1 MKLNVRQDV
10 VKTDVLVVGGGIA
23 GMQAAIAAA
32 EQGADVIVAEKADTR
47 RSGCGATGNDHF
59 ICYIP
64 EYHGDDFN
72 EIIREVTETL
82 IGPQQ
87 DYDLLRLMMK
97 RSFELVQK
105 WESYGINMR
114 PTGEYQFLGHSMPGR
129 RRYHLKYDGKDQKPL
144 LTKKAKSCGAKI
156 MNKTVVHQLLT
167 NDEGRVIGA
176 LGINVANE
184 EPELITFQTKAVII
198 TTGNAL
204 RLYPGVNPVYPF
216 NVANCPA
223 DTGGGQAMALRAG
236 AKLVNLDLPYVH
248 SGPKYFARAG
258 KATWIGVLTDFDGKP
273 VGPFVTKPTKELGDV
288 TADIWQNVFEEKME
302 DGSGPVYMN
311 CSETNP
317 DDMDYMMNAFFSEG
331 DSSIVDYL
339 DQYDIDLRKEMVEF
353 GTFEYNFTGR
363 GLDIGIDGS
372 ASIPGLYAAGNATGN
387 VRGDITSAAVFGQI
401 CGESASAYA
410 KTVDEVSVEGNP
422 VIDEEITLIND
433 LFSRPEGA
441 TWKEANSM
449 LQQIMREYVG
459 MKLRSESLMKAG
471 LKYIRDLRKY
481 ARAQMKA
488 DNAHELMRALE
499 VFDLIDVGEAVALM
513 SENRKES
520 RGRCHRRSD
529 YTFTNPLLGNK
540 FQTIKKEKDGTFKLE
555 FREKIR

>member
-204 RLYPGVNPVYPF
+204 RLYPGVNPAYPF

-223 DTGGGQAMALRAG
+223 DTGGGQA
-236 AKLVNLDLPYVH
+236 
-248 SGPKYFARAG
+248 
-258 KATWIGVLTDFDGKP
+258 
-273 VGPFVTKPTKELGDV
+273 
-288 TADIWQNVFEEKME
+288 
-302 DGSGPVYMN
+302 
-311 CSETNP
+311 
-317 DDMDYMMNAFFSEG
+317 
-331 DSSIVDYL
+331 
-339 DQYDIDLRKEMVEF
+339 
-353 GTFEYNFTGR
+353 
-363 GLDIGIDGS
+363 
-372 ASIPGLYAAGNATGN
+372 
-387 VRGDITSAAVFGQI
+387 
-401 CGESASAYA
+401 
-410 KTVDEVSVEGNP
+410 
-422 VIDEEITLIND
+422 
-433 LFSRPEGA
+433 
-441 TWKEANSM
+441 
-449 LQQIMREYVG
+449 
-459 MKLRSESLMKAG
+459 
-471 LKYIRDLRKY
+471 
-481 ARAQMKA
+481 
-488 DNAHELMRALE
+488 
-499 VFDLIDVGEAVALM
+499 
-513 SENRKES
+513 
-520 RGRCHRRSD
+520 
-529 YTFTNPLLGNK
+529 
-540 FQTIKKEKDGTFKLE
+540 
-555 FREKIR
+555 

>member
-114 PTGEYQFLGHSMPGR
+114 PTGEYKFLGHSMPGR

-144 LTKKAKSCGAKI
+144 LTKKAKACGAKI
-156 MNKTVVHQLLT
+156 MNKTVMHQLLT

-176 LGINVANE
+176 IGINVAKE
-184 EPELITFQTKAVII
+184 EPELVIFQTKAVII

-204 RLYPGVNPVYPF
+204 RLYPGVNPAFPF

-258 KATWIGVLTDFDGKP
+258 KATWIGVLTDFNGKP

-317 DDMDYMMNAFFSEG
+317 EDMEYMMNAFLSEG

-339 DQYDIDLRKEMVEF
+339 EQYDVDLRKEMVEF

-410 KTVDEVSVEGNP
+410 KIVDEVTVDGNP
-422 VIDEEITLIND
+422 VIDEEIALIND
-433 LFSRPEGA
+433 LLSRPDGA

-540 FQTIKKEKDGTFKLE
+540 FQTIAKEKDGTFTLE